1 MTPAEQAAQKRERPF
16 SVRRRQRDGR
26 QVLQVSSTDS
36 EMEALRARIR
46 GQSRVVAEHI
56 TSDGEAH
63 AFLEDWTTAEPLT
76 R

>member
-1 MTPAEQAAQKRERPF
+1 
-16 SVRRRQRDGR
+16 
-26 QVLQVSSTDS
+26 
-36 EMEALRARIR
+36 MEALRARIR

-63 AFLEDWTTAEPLT
+63 AFLEDWTTAELLT